1 MSEFA
6 AMAHAPSRLG
16 AETFIRYIVEDCIS
30 EKRPKPPVVSLNNDE
45 LASNQ
50 SLGASQLRCSASQQQ
65 MLKSATE

>member
-30 EKRPKPPVVSLNNDE
+30 EKRPKPPV
-45 LASNQ
+45 
-50 SLGASQLRCSASQQQ
+50 
-65 MLKSATE
+65 